1 MMDSKDF
8 KIKWYYYIPIY
19 GLFKLYIDGQGV
31 VVTETKEFIFIKPS
45 ESVFFSIKV
54 EMVNPFKFFG
64 TFPVIL
70 V

>member
-31 VVTETKEFIFIKPS
+31 VVTETKEFIKWSLFSLTHISTIYFIA
-45 ESVFFSIKV
+45 
-54 EMVNPFKFFG
+54 NCFK
-64 TFPVIL
+64 
-70 V
+70 